1 MGLRQSRFAQNR
13 GLGTESLAFTYF
25 GRQMPFDRLNITDAG
40 GSHPTR
46 LTRGPLARP
55 SHDAPMVRQASRP
68 SRLLE
73 FRRLARVLGHILLA
87 VALINLGACQPPAAA
102 SNLVLR
108 ILNSTS
114 SQGSFQWKSPGVL
127 GTSLFGDS
135 GNVVLQ
141 PCREY
146 DHAFGKGEWTVKIES
161 DTSSISIV
169 IRSENIQDYD
179 AYAIR
184 PDGQIVHLSAQEA
197 RVPPTI
203 CPG

>member
-1 MGLRQSRFAQNR
+1 MVAVLEVLEG
-13 GLGTESLAFTYF
+13 
-25 GRQMPFDRLNITDAG
+25 AG
-40 GSHPTR
+40 
-46 LTRGPLARP
+46 RP
-55 SHDAPMVRQASRP
+55 SMSSRSIYRRS
-68 SRLLE
+68 SRLE
-73 FRRLARVLGHILLA
+73 VRRLARVRGDGLLA
-87 VALINLGACQPPAAA
+87 VSLVSPSACQPPAAA

-114 SQGSFQWKSPGVL
+114 SPGSFQWKSPGVL

-135 GNVVLQ
+135 GSVVLQ

-161 DTSSISIV
+161 DTSWISIV
-169 IRSENIQDYD
+169 IRANDDIQDYD

-184 PDGQIVHLSAQEA
+184 PDGQIAHLSAQEA
-197 RVPPTI
+197 KVPPTA